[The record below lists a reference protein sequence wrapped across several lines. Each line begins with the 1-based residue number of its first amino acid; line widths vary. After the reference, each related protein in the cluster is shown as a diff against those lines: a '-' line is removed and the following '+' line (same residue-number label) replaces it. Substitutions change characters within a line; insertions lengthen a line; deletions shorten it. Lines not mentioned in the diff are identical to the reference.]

1 MKPVPSDPLKFAS
14 LIAHQL
20 KSPISVVSTI
30 LSTILG
36 EFSGPLTPQQRDM
49 LERAVARCDES
60 LVSAGRLITIT
71 RALEHPETQQG
82 VAEITRIIRES
93 IQRHS
98 EKATSREIELRVE
111 FAEQPLYVQGLEAS
125 LSETMDELIHNALKY
140 TPDHGQVLIEVAAES
155 AQQKIRIAI
164 SDSGPGIPEDSL
176 SRIFEPFYRA
186 PTAAKSGTPGTGLGL
201 ALVKAIVGAS
211 GGTVTAGKSALGG
224 AKFEIRLTACSWPES
239 VSKADLD
246 YVSMRVIIIGG
257 VAAGPKVAA
266 KISRLDPFA
275 EVTII
280 EKGKLLSYAGCGLPY
295 YISGVVRDQK
305 KLMSSPAGEVRDPVF
320 FQKVK
325 NIRVMNQT
333 EAIQIDRETK
343 KVLVHDLVS
352 HRENWLSYDKLV
364 LATGG
369 KAVVP
374 RIDGIELKNIFT
386 LHGVGDAEGI
396 KAALEGSGARDVVIV
411 GGGLIGI
418 EMTESLVAAGCRV
431 TIIEARNQILSALDW
446 EMARLVERYM
456 QTRGVKI
463 LTNTGVQRFEGEGKV
478 QRVVLASQVLAA
490 DLVILAAGVQPNVAL
505 AQKAGLGIGPTGGI
519 QVSPMLQTT
528 DLDIYAAGDCVEH
541 VGLLMENPIYVPLGS
556 TANKQGRAV
565 AVNICGGNEPF
576 AGVLATF
583 VCKLFDYSVGKTG
596 LTETQARQMG
606 YDVVTVLCPGPDR
619 EHFAPGA
626 QDLLLKMI
634 VDRKTR
640 RILGVQAIGP
650 GVVDKRIDVAATAI
664 TAKMTVDQLA
674 HIDLGY
680 SPPFSPVLDNLITAA
695 NVAKNKLDGQMTG
708 ISPHE
713 LHTRLDNK
721 EPTLLLDVRT
731 PAEVRQYR
739 MKGALCI
746 PLGSLRARLYE
757 LPKDRDI
764 VTFCNYSLRGYEAAV
779 ILRQAGY
786 DRVMVLDGGLS
797 MWPYDLE
804 TSA

>member
-1 MKPVPSDPLKFAS
+1 MDRSIPSDPLKFAS

-20 KSPISVVSTI
+20 KSPVSVVSTI
-30 LSTILG
+30 LSTLLG
-36 EFSGPLTPQQRDM
+36 EFSGPLTPQQKDM

-60 LVSAGRLITIT
+60 LATAGRLLTIT
-71 RALEHPETQQG
+71 RALEHPETQRG
-82 VAEITRIIRES
+82 IAEITRVIRES
-93 IQRHS
+93 VQRHS
-98 EKATSREIELRVE
+98 EKAVSREIDLRVE
-111 FAEQPLYVQGLEAS
+111 FTEQPLYAQGLEAS
-125 LSETMDELIHNALKY
+125 LAETMDELIHNALKY
-140 TPDHGQVLIEVAAES
+140 TPDHGQILIQVTPDTVE
-155 AQQKIRIAI
+155 QQIRITVG
-164 SDSGPGIPEDSL
+164 DSGSGIPEAVL
-176 SRIFEPFYRA
+176 PRIFEPFFRA
-186 PTAAKSGTPGTGLGL
+186 PNAVKSSAPGTGLGL
-201 ALVKAIVGAS
+201 AMVKAIVDAS
-211 GGTVTAGKSALGG
+211 GGSVSAGKSDLGG
-224 AKFEIRLTACSWPES
+224 AKFEIRLPACPRPES
-239 VSKADLD
+239 ADKGD
-246 YVSMRVIIIGG
+246 SEVVSMRVIIIGG

-266 KISRLDPFA
+266 KISRLDPRA
-275 EVTII
+275 EITII
-280 EKGKLLSYAGCGLPY
+280 EKGKVLSYAGCGLPY

-333 EAIQIDRETK
+333 EAIQINRDEK

-352 HRENWLSYDKLV
+352 HRQTWLDYDKLV

-369 KAVVP
+369 KPVIP
-374 RIDGIELKNIFT
+374 KIEGIDLKNVFT

-418 EMTESLVAAGCRV
+418 EMTESLVRAGCRV
-431 TIIEARNQILSALDW
+431 TIVEAREQILPAMDW
-446 EMARLVERYM
+446 EMARLVERYL

-463 LTNTGVQRFEGEGKV
+463 LTNTRIERLEGQDKV
-478 QRVVLASQVLAA
+478 HRVVLKTLSLPA
-490 DLVILAAGVQPNVAL
+490 DLVILAAGVRPNVEL
-505 AQKAGLGIGPTGGI
+505 GRKAGLAIGPTGGI
-519 QVSPMLQTT
+519 ATNVMMQTS
-528 DLDIYAAGDCVEH
+528 DPEIYAAGDCVEH
-541 VGLLMENPIYVPLGS
+541 VGLLVGSPLYVPLGS

-565 AVNICGGNEPF
+565 AVNLCGGNEPF

-596 LTETQARQMG
+596 LTETQARELN
-606 YDVVTVLCPGPDR
+606 YEVVTVLCPGPDR

-634 VDRKTR
+634 VDRKSR
-640 RILGVQAIGP
+640 RVLGVQAIGP

-664 TAKMTVDQLA
+664 AAGMTVDQLA
-674 HIDLGY
+674 HVDLGY

-695 NVAKNKLDGQMTG
+695 NVAKNKLDGYLTG
-708 ISPHE
+708 IGPRRLHE
-713 LHTRLDNK
+713 RLENK
-721 EPTLLLDVRT
+721 EPILLLDVRT
-731 PAEVRQYR
+731 PAELRQFR
-739 MKGALCI
+739 MKGALSI

-779 ILRQAGY
+779 ILRQAGF
-786 DRVMVLDGGLS
+786 DRVQVLDGGLS

-804 TSA
+804 S

>member
-1 MKPVPSDPLKFAS
+1 MKFAS

-20 KSPISVVSTI
+20 RSPISVVSTI
-30 LSTILG
+30 LSTLLG
-36 EFSGPLTPQQRDM
+36 EFSGPLTSQQKDM
-49 LERAVARCDES
+49 LERAVSRCDES
-60 LVSAGRLITIT
+60 LVSAGRLLTIT
-71 RALEHPETQQG
+71 RALEHPETQRG
-82 VAEITRIIRES
+82 IAEIARIIRES
-93 IQRHS
+93 VQRYS
-98 EKATSREIELRVE
+98 EKAVSREIDLRVE

-125 LSETMDELIHNALKY
+125 LSETMDELINNALKY
-140 TPDHGQVLIEVAAES
+140 TPDHGQVLIEVAPDSVE
-155 AQQKIRIAI
+155 QQVLIAI
-164 SDSGPGIPEDSL
+164 NDSGSGIPEEL
-176 SRIFEPFYRA
+176 RVRVFEPFYRTPSA
-186 PTAAKSGTPGTGLGL
+186 VSGATPGTGLGL
-201 ALVKAIVGAS
+201 PMVKAIIEAS
-211 GGTVTAGKSALGG
+211 GGSVTVGKSGLGG
-224 AKFEIRLTACSWPES
+224 ARFEIRLPARPRPDSLGTSDP
-239 VSKADLD
+239 D

-266 KISRLDPFA
+266 KISRLDPCA

-280 EKGKLLSYAGCGLPY
+280 EKGKVLSYAGCGLPY

-333 EAIQIDRETK
+333 EAMQIDREAK

-352 HRENWLSYDKLV
+352 HRQTWLSYDKLV

-369 KAVVP
+369 KAVIP
-374 RIDGIELKNIFT
+374 KIDGIDLKNIFT

-396 KAALEGSGARDVVIV
+396 KAAMERSGARDVVIV

-418 EMTESLVAAGCRV
+418 EMTESLVRAGCRV
-431 TIIEARNQILSALDW
+431 TIVEARDQILPGLDW

-456 QTRGVKI
+456 ETRGVKI
-463 LTNTGVQRFEGEGKV
+463 LTNTRVDRFEGPDTV
-478 QRVVLASQVLAA
+478 QWVNLKSMVLPA
-490 DLVILAAGVQPNVAL
+490 DLVILAAGVRPNVEL
-505 AQKAGLGIGPTGGI
+505 AQKAGLEIGSTGGI
-519 QVSPMLQTT
+519 QVNSMLQTS
-528 DLDIYAAGDCVEH
+528 DPDIYSAGDCVEQ
-541 VGLLMENPIYVPLGS
+541 VALMTGKPLYVPLGS

-565 AVNICGGNEPF
+565 AVNLCGGNEPF

-596 LTETQARQMG
+596 LTEVQAREMG

-640 RILGVQAIGP
+640 CVLGVQAIGP
-650 GVVDKRIDVAATAI
+650 GVVDKRIDVAATAV
-664 TAKMTVDQLA
+664 AAQMTIDQLA
-674 HIDLGY
+674 HIDMGY

-695 NVAKNKLDGQMTG
+695 NVAKNKLAGHVVG
-708 ISPHE
+708 ISPRD
-713 LHTRLDNK
+713 LRQRLENK
-721 EPTLLLDVRT
+721 ESILLLDVRT

-739 MKGALCI
+739 MKGAVSI

-757 LPKDRDI
+757 LPKDRPI

-779 ILRQAGY
+779 ILRQAGFEQ
-786 DRVMVLDGGLS
+786 VSILDGGLS

-804 TSA
+804 VSG